1 MPWFLDIRPAAGHM
15 LLRSN
20 LGHRKD
26 AGTVQIIIAMVLGI
40 VIAVAGAAVLV
51 HDATSIPKTS
61 AGQLYSYGST

>member
-1 MPWFLDIRPAAGHM
+1 MQ
-15 LLRSN
+15 
-20 LGHRKD
+20 
-26 AGTVQIIIAMVLGI
+26 VIIAMIIGA